1 MDQYVDVAWY
11 SVGEWGNLLQQKMKY
26 FNDPAQYPPVFPV
39 QQIDVGVV
47 VVAVASLNAIGT
59 HTHWTYPCFVLLEG
73 SNAICANRGVPR
85 RRCPT
90 SSTVILYSTL
100 LLRFLLLFVVLCLL
114 LNTLLVS

>member
-59 HTHWTYPCFVLLEG
+59 HTHTGHIPG
-73 SNAICANRGVPR
+73 SCYWRER
-85 RRCPT
+85 T
-90 SSTVILYSTL
+90 
-100 LLRFLLLFVVLCLL
+100 LFVQTVAYPVVVVQRRQL
-114 LNTLLVS
+114 